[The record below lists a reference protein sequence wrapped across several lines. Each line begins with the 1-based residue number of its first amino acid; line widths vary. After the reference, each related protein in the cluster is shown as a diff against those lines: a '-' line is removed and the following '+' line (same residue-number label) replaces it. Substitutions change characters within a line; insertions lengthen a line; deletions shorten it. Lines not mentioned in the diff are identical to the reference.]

1 MNVEEAYL
9 VMQEASGIQV
19 GDTVKVLRKAKDY
32 EMGWNNRWSD
42 FMVVG
47 QTLKVADI
55 SEDGIKL
62 AGNFANIARYR
73 YPFFVLE
80 VVKKAHTITIDGK
93 DIALSEESYKEL
105 KKQLCKKHEYSS
117 L

>member
-1 MNVEEAYL
+1 MNVEEAYR

-32 EMGWNNRWSD
+32 EMGWYNIWSD

-47 QTLKVADI
+47 QTHKVLGVC
-55 SEDGIKL
+55 EDGVKL
-62 AGNFANIARYR
+62 RSRDDRPSSQIYH

-93 DIALSEESYKEL
+93 DIALSEESYEAIRE
-105 KKQLCKKHEYSS
+105 QLI
-117 L
+117 